1 MARTKLQAR
10 MGQHSICKAI
20 TKCGD
25 RCANRGKY
33 GDFCGVHMPKEE
45 CPVCY
50 ENKRFT
56 TLKCGHTICKDCSTR
71 WFSTKDT
78 CPMCREVVKKRE
90 PKFGNLATA
99 RRNNPLHMLISD
111 LEELQ
116 SFATAFETAR
126 VAYDSAQ
133 EEDNGRLTPRSLVDY
148 FDLVA

>member
-56 TLKCGHTICKDCSTR
+56 TLKCGHTICKDCSTQ
-71 WFSTKDT
+71 WFATKDT
-78 CPMCREVVKKRE
+78 CPMCREVVKKQQ
-90 PKFGNLATA
+90 PKIGNA
-99 RRNNPLHMLISD
+99 RRNNPLHALIAD

-116 SFATAFETAR
+116 SFASAFETAR